1 MLLGVRCQPFIFWG
15 ISHCCEFC
23 SWVMPGIS
31 NIYPYVR
38 NIRACEK
45 VLWYRFSNP
54 VPVIQIVRMVPT
66 SMRKKNGKGK
76 GGGGVVI
83 LLSIFLIFSHSLWL
97 HATLHSLN
105 TKSWIGLSRLKG
117 NQKKSLPVP
126 NC

>member
-1 MLLGVRCQPFIFWG
+1 MFLGVCCQPFIFWG

-23 SWVMPGIS
+23 SWVMPKIS
-31 NIYPYVR
+31 NIYLYVR

-66 SMRKKNGKGK
+66 SMRTKNNKGE

-83 LLSIFLIFSHSLWL
+83 LLSIFLIFSHSLASC
-97 HATLHSLN
+97 HTSLSEYQELDWAF
-105 TKSWIGLSRLKG
+105 TAEVKPKEI
-117 NQKKSLPVP
+117 P
-126 NC
+126 NCS